1 MINNSVVRR
10 PRNINDF
17 QNNNLVQLLKAE
29 LETVAH
35 MPDDRRKIITDDGD
49 VN

>member
-29 LETVAH
+29 LETVALH
-35 MPDDRRKIITDDGD
+35 MPDDRRKIITDD
-49 VN
+49 